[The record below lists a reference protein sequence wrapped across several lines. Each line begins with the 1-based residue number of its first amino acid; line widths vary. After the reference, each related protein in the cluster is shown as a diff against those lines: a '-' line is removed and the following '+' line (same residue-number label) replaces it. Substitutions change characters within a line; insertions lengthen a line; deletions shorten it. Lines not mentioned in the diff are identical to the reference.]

1 MQTKTI
7 KQCLT
12 VRVSAHEIY
21 EVLMDSARHTQLTGE
36 RAKISKEVGGKFSA
50 YDGYASGENVELIP
64 DQKIVQTW
72 RASDWPKG
80 HFSKITII
88 LKESKGATEVSF
100 VQEDV
105 PEEFYDD
112 VYEGWFDF
120 YWEPLKQMLEDK

>member
-12 VRVSAHEIY
+12 IKASAHDIY
-21 EVLMDSARHTQLTGE
+21 EALMDSEKHSQMTGE
-36 RAKISKEVGGKFSA
+36 KARISREVGGKFTA
-50 YDGYASGENVELIP
+50 YDGYASGENLELVP
-64 DQKIVQTW
+64 DKKIVQTW

-80 HFSKITII
+80 HYSKMIII
-88 LKESKGATEVSF
+88 LNETRGTTDISF

-112 VYEGWFDF
+112 IYEGWFDY
-120 YWEPLKQMLEDK
+120 YWEPLKQMLEE